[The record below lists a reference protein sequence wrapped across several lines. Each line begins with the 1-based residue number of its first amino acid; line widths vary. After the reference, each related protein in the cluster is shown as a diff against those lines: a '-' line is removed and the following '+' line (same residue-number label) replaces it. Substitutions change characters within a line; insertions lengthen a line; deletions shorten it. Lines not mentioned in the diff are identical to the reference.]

1 MENNLW
7 EKFKQSLAIVEK
19 NIRIYYFKG
28 PVIIFGLLM
37 LFFLFLSFYI
47 GRNMPIEAL
56 IPGLLGMTAFF
67 TSTSVGPAIV
77 PWEARAKTLERL
89 ISSPVSLRTIFM
101 GDVLSSFVFGVLVS
115 AVAAAA
121 SLLIGVGI
129 TNLSL
134 LFFGLI
140 LSTFC
145 FASFSILLSAYPPT
159 DNPATIMMLSSMIKF
174 PMVFISGVF
183 IPIEELPVWGR
194 AIASISP
201 LTYFTDLVRYS
212 IQGTSYYPIA
222 LDILALIAFTIV
234 FLLVAKKFMN
244 TRYKRD
250 YENFETRR
258 VYPICL
264 TVLPPLH

>member
-1 MENNLW
+1 MENNFW
-7 EKFKQSLAIVEK
+7 EKFQQSLAIVEK
-19 NIRIYYFKG
+19 NIRIYYSKG

-37 LFFLFLSFYI
+37 PFFLFLSFYI
-47 GRNMPIEAL
+47 GRDMPVDAL

-67 TSTSVGPAIV
+67 TATSVGPAIV

-115 AVAAAA
+115 ALATAA
-121 SLLIGVGI
+121 SLLIGVGFV
-129 TNLSL
+129 NPFL
-134 LFFGLI
+134 LCFGLV

-174 PMVFISGVF
+174 PLVFISGVF
-183 IPIEELPVWGR
+183 IPLGELPVWGKT
-194 AIASISP
+194 IAAISP
-201 LTYFTDLVRYS
+201 LTYFTDLARYS

-222 LDILALIAFTIV
+222 LDILALIAFTV
-234 FLLVAKKFMN
+234 AFLFAAIKIHEHTIL
-244 TRYKRD
+244 KR
-250 YENFETRR
+250 
-258 VYPICL
+258 L
-264 TVLPPLH
+264 